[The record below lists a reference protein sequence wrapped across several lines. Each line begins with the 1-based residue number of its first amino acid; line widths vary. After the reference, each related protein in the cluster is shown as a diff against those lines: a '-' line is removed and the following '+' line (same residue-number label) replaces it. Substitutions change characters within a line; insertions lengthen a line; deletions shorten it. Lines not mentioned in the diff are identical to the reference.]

1 MDYVIIRYSN
11 LTAENLETTYQSLS
25 LKFLKDNSPS
35 HIKEQIKCFL
45 ADLPYPNIDAWLN
58 KVINEINN
66 HPDNREMFVC
76 LSNDGG
82 SPSILGLVILK
93 KTHCEKKICTLK
105 VDERS
110 KRKGIGSALILKA
123 FDFLET
129 DKPLI
134 TVPEEYDDVFSKI
147 LDKFRFEKTCEI
159 YGLYRDNKIEYI
171 YNGLLDNENI
181 KESI

>member
-1 MDYVIIRYSN
+1 MDYIIIRYSN
-11 LTAENLETTYQSLS
+11 LTAESLKNILQSLS
-25 LKFLKDNSPS
+25 LKSFDDNYIS

-45 ADLPYPNIDAWLN
+45 ADLPYPNIDAWFN

-66 HPDNREMFVC
+66 HPDNREIFIC
-76 LSNDGG
+76 LSNDGE

-105 VDERS
+105 VDERYQ
-110 KRKGIGSALILKA
+110 RKGIGSAFILKA

-134 TVPEEYDDVFSKI
+134 TVPEEY
-147 LDKFRFEKTCEI
+147 EKTFFRILNKFGFKKTDEI
-159 YGLYRDNKIEYI
+159 HGLYRENKIEYI
-171 YNGLLDNENI
+171 YNGGYLN
-181 KESI
+181 KEKN

>member
-1 MDYVIIRYSN
+1 MNYVIIRYSN
-11 LTAENLETTYQSLS
+11 LTAENLETLPQSLS

-35 HIKEQIKCFL
+35 HINEQIKCFL
-45 ADLPYPNIDAWLN
+45 SNIPYSSIDAWFN

-66 HPDNREMFVC
+66 HPENREMFIC

-82 SPSILGLVILK
+82 FPSILGLIILK

-105 VDERS
+105 VDEGYQ
-110 KRKGIGSALILKA
+110 KKGIGSELILKA

-134 TVPEEYDDVFSKI
+134 TVPEEYEKAFSRI
-147 LDKFRFEKTCEI
+147 LNKFGFEKTDGI
-159 YGLYRDNKIEYI
+159 QGLYRENKIEYI
-171 YNGLLDNENI
+171 YNGHFNDANI

>member
-11 LTAENLETTYQSLS
+11 LTVESLNIIQQSLS
-25 LKFLKDNSPS
+25 LKSFDDNYIS

-45 ADLPYPNIDAWLN
+45 ANIPYPNIDAWFN
-58 KVINEINN
+58 KVINEINH
-66 HPDNREMFVC
+66 HPENREMFIC
-76 LSNDGG
+76 LSNNDG
-82 SPSILGLVILK
+82 SPSVLGLVILK

-105 VDERS
+105 VDERYQ
-110 KRKGIGSALILKA
+110 RKGIGSALILKA

-147 LDKFRFEKTCEI
+147 LDKFGFEKTCAI
-159 YGLYRDNKIEYI
+159 YGLYRDHKIEYI

>member
-11 LTAENLETTYQSLS
+11 LTAESLKNILQSLS
-25 LKFLKDNSPS
+25 LKSFDDNYIS

-45 ADLPYPNIDAWLN
+45 ADLPYPNIDVWFN

-66 HPDNREMFVC
+66 HPENREMFIC
-76 LSNDGG
+76 LSNNDG
-82 SPSILGLVILK
+82 SPSVLGLVILK

-105 VDERS
+105 VDERYQ
-110 KRKGIGSALILKA
+110 KKGIGSALILKA

-134 TVPEEYDDVFSKI
+134 TVPEEYENMFSKI
-147 LDKFRFEKTCEI
+147 LNKFEFKKTDEI
-159 YGLYRDNKIEYI
+159 HGLYRENKIEYI
-171 YNGLLDNENI
+171 YNRHLNDVNI
-181 KESI
+181 KK

>member
-1 MDYVIIRYSN
+1 M
-11 LTAENLETTYQSLS
+11 
-25 LKFLKDNSPS
+25 
-35 HIKEQIKCFL
+35 
-45 ADLPYPNIDAWLN
+45 
-58 KVINEINN
+58 
-66 HPDNREMFVC
+66 
-76 LSNDGG
+76 
-82 SPSILGLVILK
+82 K

-110 KRKGIGSALILKA
+110 QRKGIGSALILKA

-159 YGLYRDNKIEYI
+159 YGLYRENKIEYI
-171 YNGLLDNENI
+171 YNDHLNDANI